1 MQRRNNQS
9 KTCLARTKGQ
19 PEAQTNILQ
28 SREPCRVSRTAFA
41 GPCLMNT
48 SCRALSFR
56 FRYLTPRALVA
67 LVGRMNGFFCETE
80 EHAPKALSVSRTNI
94 LSASDFF
101 KKRPTYVLMRSI
113 SARAS
118 TIMRM
123 EQKARRSILQHYA
136 ETHLH
141 AFTIGGNQEFLCQR
155 SNTMRSTIPRYLGR

>member
-1 MQRRNNQS
+1 MHLGQGKGELGGQLAMQLRNIQS

-28 SREPCRVSRTAFA
+28 SREPCRVSRMAFA

-48 SCRALSFR
+48 SCRALGFR

-67 LVGRMNGFFCETE
+67 LVGRMNGFFFETE
-80 EHAPKALSVSRTNI
+80 EHVPKALSVSRMNSV
-94 LSASDFF
+94 SASDFF

-118 TIMRM
+118 TIMRT
-123 EQKARRSILQHYA
+123 EQKASEASCSTMLKRIYHRS
-136 ETHLH
+136 
-141 AFTIGGNQEFLCQR
+141 G
-155 SNTMRSTIPRYLGR
+155 